1 MVFLCSEK
9 EFSAIVIVSPLL
21 CELDFWT
28 CIVRTL
34 CYGAKSQSI
43 YVNFSA
49 KNTGV
54 LVFLEGNLRYRVIAS
69 PLLCEPIKKIFV
81 KS

>member
-28 CIVRTL
+28 FIVRTL

-43 YVNFSA
+43 YVNYSA
-49 KNTGV
+49 KNGV
-54 LVFLEGNLRYRVIAS
+54 LVF
-69 PLLCEPIKKIFV
+69 
-81 KS
+81 